1 MYDLYLA
8 HHGILGMKWGVRRYQ
23 NKDGSLTNAG
33 EKRYSGQ
40 ARHTPS
46 SARKQAKQRAAALEK
61 ARKARAEKKAFEEAK
76 QKALTSG
83 NATDVLKFQGHLT
96 NKELQ
101 DAYTRI
107 NNERLLKDI
116 SAKENAKGKS
126 KVDIVL
132 EWITRN
138 KTRIETAGKIAKSV
152 KDYFEAAEKKAKEV
166 ENNDR
171 KRQKADALRPAVAK
185 GWMSPEA
192 FNKFI
197 NNEYVGVKETESYFK
212 VLEEQHK
219 KKENK

>member
-1 MYDLYLA
+1 MYELYLA
-8 HHGILGMKWGVRRYQ
+8 HHGILGQRWGVRRFQ

-40 ARHTPS
+40 ARHKPS

-61 ARKARAEKKAFEEAK
+61 ARKAKSEKKAFEEAK

-101 DAYTRI
+101 DAYIRI

-116 SAKENAKGKS
+116 SAKETAKGKS
-126 KVDIVL
+126 KVDAVL
-132 EWITRN
+132 EWVTKN
-138 KTRIETAGKIAKSV
+138 KMRIETAGKIVKSV
-152 KDYFEAAEKKAKEV
+152 KDYLEAADKKEKEIANNARKQEKA
-166 ENNDR
+166 N
-171 KRQKADALRPAVAK
+171 ALRSAVAK

-192 FNKFI
+192 FSKFI
-197 NNEYVGVKETESYFK
+197 NNEYVGVKEAESYFK
-212 VLEEQHK
+212 VLEETHK
-219 KKENK
+219 KKE